1 MRNDTY
7 ESLIGAALLGDDKQK
22 TDSMRQITCKLAAST
37 RMFCDCGEVLD
48 QQTVHVLEMVH
59 RETGKESTLTACCK
73 SCAEK
78 QGAKLQQIVR
88 LHGAEYEVFWTT
100 WQARIDISG

>member
-1 MRNDTY
+1 MSTY
-7 ESLIGAALLGDDKQK
+7 ENLVAAALLGDDKQK
-22 TDSMRQITCKLAAST
+22 AESTRRITCKSAAST
-37 RMFCDCGEVLD
+37 RMVCDCGDILD

-73 SCAEK
+73 TCAEK

-100 WQARIDISG
+100 WRARIDIEG

>member
-1 MRNDTY
+1 MSSY
-7 ESLIGAALLGDDKQK
+7 EKLIGAALLGDDKAK

-37 RMFCDCGEVLD
+37 RMFCDCGDILD
-48 QQTVHVLEMVH
+48 QSTVHVLEMVN

-88 LHGAEYEVFWTT
+88 LHGAEYEVYWTT
-100 WQARIDISG
+100 WKARIDITG

>member
-1 MRNDTY
+1 MN
-7 ESLIGAALLGDDKQK
+7 
-22 TDSMRQITCKLAAST
+22 
-37 RMFCDCGEVLD
+37 
-48 QQTVHVLEMVH
+48 H

-88 LHGAEYEVFWTT
+88 LHGAEYEVYWTT
-100 WQARIDISG
+100 WRARIDISG

>member
-1 MRNDTY
+1 
-7 ESLIGAALLGDDKQK
+7 
-22 TDSMRQITCKLAAST
+22 
-37 RMFCDCGEVLD
+37 
-48 QQTVHVLEMVH
+48 
-59 RETGKESTLTACCK
+59 LTACCK

-100 WQARIDISG
+100 WRARIDIGG

>member
-1 MRNDTY
+1 MSTY
-7 ESLIGAALLGDDKQK
+7 KNLVAKALLGDDKQK
-22 TDSMRQITCKLAAST
+22 VDSTRQITCKLAAST
-37 RMFCDCGEVLD
+37 RMFCDCGEILD
-48 QQTVHVLEMVH
+48 QSTVHVLEMVH
-59 RETGKESTLTACCK
+59 RETSRESTLTACCQ

-100 WQARIDISG
+100 WRARIDITG

>member
-1 MRNDTY
+1 MSTY
-7 ESLIGAALLGDDKQK
+7 ENLVAAALLGDDKQK
-22 TDSMRQITCKLAAST
+22 ADSMRQITCKLAAST

-48 QQTVHVLEMVH
+48 QSTVHVLEMVH

-73 SCAEK
+73 VCAEK

-100 WQARIDISG
+100 WRARIDISG